1 MEDSTKDSSILSNSS
16 GNKPSLDEN
25 PIKQVINTVH
35 EADTETGKEKS
46 NKPELLENVGTEN
59 RQNDV
64 KAEIGYQH
72 SQGTSEN
79 ASEEKVTQVLV
90 IFLSFSQS
98 SFVLCAKKL
107 FVQFH
112 GLGPIRNLFELCFS
126 KF

>member
-46 NKPELLENVGTEN
+46 NKSELLENVGTEN

-79 ASEEKVTQVLV
+79 ASEEKVTQVPV
-90 IFLSFSQS
+90 IFCLSFSQS
-98 SFVLCAKKL
+98 SFVL
-107 FVQFH
+107 
-112 GLGPIRNLFELCFS
+112 
-126 KF
+126 